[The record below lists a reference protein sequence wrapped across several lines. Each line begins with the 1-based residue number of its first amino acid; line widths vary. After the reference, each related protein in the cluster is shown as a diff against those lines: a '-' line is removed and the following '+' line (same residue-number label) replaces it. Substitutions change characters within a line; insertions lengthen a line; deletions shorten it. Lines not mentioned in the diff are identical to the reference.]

1 MSRNGHT
8 KNEWMSKDVIEMIDP
23 IFFLDRTNRTAK
35 LPIDKPD
42 ETKQIDDAFECNI
55 CQTKIKRRDHFLAHI
70 RQKHS
75 GNSEQFACPV
85 CDTKYGYKSKFNST
99 HDQKTSNISVNRIFI
114 TVATV

>member
-75 GNSEQFACPV
+75 ENSEQFACPV
-85 CDTKYGYKSKFNST
+85 CDTIVS
-99 HDQKTSNISVNRIFI
+99 DTSPI
-114 TVATV
+114 